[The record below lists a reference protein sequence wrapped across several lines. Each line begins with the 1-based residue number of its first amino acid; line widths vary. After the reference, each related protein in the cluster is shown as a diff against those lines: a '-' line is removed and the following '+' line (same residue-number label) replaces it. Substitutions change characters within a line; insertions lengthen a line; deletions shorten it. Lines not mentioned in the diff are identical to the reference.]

1 MRALTP
7 LSKTRY
13 LALLSQCKKFGAE
26 EGTRTPT
33 GVTPL
38 DPESSASTN
47 SATSA
52 FSLNR
57 LKRIPYYFIFSCKKS
72 RLESVVEIIK
82 GIEALKRP
90 IRNPVAT
97 LGNFDGVH
105 LGHQDILKTVREE
118 ALKIH
123 GEGVVITFEPHPL
136 KVLTPEKFL
145 PLLTPFRKKMMLI
158 EKSGIETVLCVEFS
172 LGFSEISPSEFIKS
186 ILVEKVKVKKVIIGY
201 NYHFGKG
208 QKGDIQTL
216 KDAGRVFGFKVE
228 VVRPFRIG
236 QTVVSSS
243 KIRDLIQR
251 GEVDRAS
258 RLLGRDYPI
267 IGKVVEGAKRGQTLG
282 FPTANLDISDELY
295 PKPGVYAVN
304 VEWRQ
309 QRFNGLANVGT
320 NPTFFSKQD
329 GRGKPISLEVHIL
342 NFSWDIY
349 GEEIQVNFLRRIRDE
364 VRFETSS
371 LLIDQIKQDILWAR
385 KNVFR
390 ESLPPH

>member
-1 MRALTP
+1 
-7 LSKTRY
+7 
-13 LALLSQCKKFGAE
+13 
-26 EGTRTPT
+26 
-33 GVTPL
+33 
-38 DPESSASTN
+38 
-47 SATSA
+47 
-52 FSLNR
+52 
-57 LKRIPYYFIFSCKKS
+57 
-72 RLESVVEIIK
+72 
-82 GIEALKRP
+82 
-90 IRNPVAT
+90 
-97 LGNFDGVH
+97 
-105 LGHQDILKTVREE
+105 
-118 ALKIH
+118 
-123 GEGVVITFEPHPL
+123 
-136 KVLTPEKFL
+136 
-145 PLLTPFRKKMMLI
+145 MMLI
-158 EKSGIETVLCVEFS
+158 EKSGIETVLCIEFS

-267 IGKVVEGAKRGQTLG
+267 IGKVIEGAKRGQTLG

-320 NPTFFSKQD
+320 NPTFFSGQD
-329 GRGKPISLEVHIL
+329 GRGRLISLEVHIL
-342 NFSWDIY
+342 NFSRDIY
-349 GEEIQVNFLRRIRDE
+349 GEEIQVNFVRRIRDE

-371 LLIDQIKQDILWAR
+371 LLIEQIKQDILWAC